1 MVTTLADRS
10 DDRAR
15 NTQDTTDALD
25 RALRSQAAQILFAL
39 SYSWPM
45 TSSAGMFVRHV
56 ASLLDTM
63 SADAAI
69 LQAEK
74 DLRAIAET
82 VQEVGLR

>member
-1 MVTTLADRS
+1 MNVSLDDRC

-15 NTQDTTDALD
+15 NTQDTADALD
-25 RALRSQAAQILFAL
+25 RTLRSQAAQILFAL

-56 ASLLDTM
+56 ASLLETM

-74 DLRAIAET
+74 DLRSVAERME
-82 VQEVGLR
+82 EVGLR

>member
-10 DDRAR
+10 DDRAL
-15 NTQDTTDALD
+15 DALD
-25 RALRSQAAQILFAL
+25 LTLRRQAAQILFAL

-56 ASLLDTM
+56 ASLLETM

-74 DLRAIAET
+74 DLRSIADKVE
-82 VQEVGLR
+82 EVGLR